1 MENKNLERETGV
13 EPATSTLARS
23 RSTTELLPLGVF
35 DYKQVATLQQSRNC
49 WSDDISNPVMLSGGE
64 SSLRELS
71 AESKDPYLSTGAVLL
86 RERTILK
93 DWALTEVLRLR
104 GCFAKRSSR
113 SAQDDRYR
121 THERGRSRLHLHGLG
136 GDAVADVPQ
145 IFVEEVFHALVQ
157 DFYRGAHG
165 ADDPSAD
172 DSLGQLEMVKA
183 EEVNPLVEIEQ
194 ALGYIVQAEE
204 FLVPA
209 IEVIYRQVELSQL

>member
-1 MENKNLERETGV
+1 MTGT
-13 EPATSTLARS
+13 A
-23 RSTTELLPLGVF
+23 
-35 DYKQVATLQQSRNC
+35 
-49 WSDDISNPVMLSGGE
+49 
-64 SSLRELS
+64 
-71 AESKDPYLSTGAVLL
+71 
-86 RERTILK
+86 
-93 DWALTEVLRLR
+93 
-104 GCFAKRSSR
+104 
-113 SAQDDRYR
+113 

-194 ALGYIVQAEE
+194 ALGYIVQAEK

-209 IEVIYRQVELSQL
+209 IEVIYRQVELSQLGLEGLAQTGADVQQSEEAGESGRCRVPGRRESGGSRRA